1 MNDPVT
7 FPVDPV
13 HIMLFAR
20 AVCDDNPM
28 YRDAEMAARTALGG
42 IVAPPTFSEALQQFI
57 PEYQMRPRPGVPWA
71 GSQHPEAAGRPPE
84 SVVLHAE
91 QRFIYHRPIYAGE
104 ILTARKRPGN
114 TWQKT
119 SKRHGS
125 MVFREVITEFFD
137 SSEALVLTAIAVGVE
152 VGTQP

>member
-7 FPVDPV
+7 FPVNPV

-104 ILTARKRPGN
+104 ILTARKRSGN

-137 SSEALVLTAIAVGVE
+137 SSEAIVLTAIAVGVE

>member
-1 MNDPVT
+1 MNGPVT

-28 YRDAEMAARTALGG
+28 YRDADAAARSALGR

-57 PEYQMRPRPGVPWA
+57 PEYQMRPQPGVAWP
-71 GSQHPEAAGRPPE
+71 GSQRPADAGRPPE

-104 ILTARKRPGN
+104 ILTARKRPGS
-114 TWQKT
+114 TWQKI
-119 SKRHGS
+119 SGRHGS
-125 MVFREVITEFFD
+125 MLFREVITEFFD
-137 SSEALVLTAIAVGVE
+137 SIEAIVLTAIAVEVE